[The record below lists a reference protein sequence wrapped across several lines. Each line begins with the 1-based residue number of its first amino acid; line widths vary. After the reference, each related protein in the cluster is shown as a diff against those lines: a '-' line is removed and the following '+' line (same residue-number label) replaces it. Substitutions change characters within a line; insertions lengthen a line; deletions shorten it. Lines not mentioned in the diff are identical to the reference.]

1 MRKDPQQRREEFN
14 RTEPSAAEP
23 QPMDEEEYSPQ
34 RRRGKRGFVKAFP
47 LRVSAVNSKFFF
59 AKNLRGPDNF
69 GFGKTQIGNAIWHD
83 RTKGEK

>member
-1 MRKDPQQRREEFN
+1 
-14 RTEPSAAEP
+14 
-23 QPMDEEEYSPQ
+23 MDEEEYSPQ

-69 GFGKTQIGNAIWHD
+69 CFGKTQIGARFGLRYMTEPRGRN
-83 RTKGEK
+83 ENQ